1 MNEYDAINEYDD
13 MIEKFKSYTETH
25 PNIANMW
32 IDYLEIMKNK
42 HNKIMTQSNYTLS
55 LLSEKIPDVDLNN
68 ILLLTAFMKSIPK
81 E

>member
-1 MNEYDAINEYDD
+1 MNEYDT
-13 MIEKFKSYTETH
+13 MIQKFKSYTDSH
-25 PNIANMW
+25 PNIANIW
-32 IDYLEIMKNK
+32 VDYLEIMKNK